1 MASKRRP
8 QASKSG
14 RFQAAFDP
22 SSLFVQRVS
31 LTQCPST
38 GLLSYSV
45 RSAAQA
51 RAGATHSAVHECLDC
66 DGYHVEGV
74 FS

>member
-1 MASKRRP
+1 MAKRRP
-8 QASKSG
+8 QASKSE
-14 RFQAAFDP
+14 RYQASFDP

-31 LTQCPST
+31 LTQCPTT

-51 RAGATHSAVHECLDC
+51 RAGSTHSSVHECLDC

-74 FS
+74 YS